1 MNYDLKIEKIKERIL
16 KNELE
21 FNNEEKFFISNNQ
34 DLKNIFL
41 DMLNKSPFLY
51 EKIPSSWKTLFNS
64 EDVDILED
72 NLILWL
78 SRDNLNDNY
87 FECCDLFSYAS
98 KEAIA
103 IITQELIDKLKTY
116 KTENNTI
123 YIGKEEIML
132 LFDNK
137 CYDIL
142 NNISE
147 SSFNIQFTKEE
158 VIKILNDFPFDKFN
172 FHIFE
177 KVIGNNIKE
186 YSNGLIASDF
196 NSLPISLLI
205 ALARNF
211 YNRDDGIYK
220 IIDERFKG
228 DLSLFNNIRD
238 VYLYEYL
245 TIKSPLN
252 TEKRLD
258 IYQRLLDAGKLDL
271 VLSCCSYKEI
281 LNEYNINKIIDLVL
295 AGKYCIGMNA
305 NFDVLYENDKFIDA
319 LIKTGNL
326 KLLSKFIT
334 YDNVHDNEFDIY
346 KEKYI
351 ELFIE
356 EINKKNPYYES
367 IEIPSNTLIEIIFYD
382 SRVIKALINN
392 KNFSLFTNPF
402 DDNFVRKILEADD
415 TKELIMNKI
424 LINKDIDLTVTN
436 YLISELANVTP
447 NILDEL
453 LLHKRLD
460 VLIQLFNKYNSEN
473 YKVDLSEEQINMII
487 EQASYDYS
495 LADNLIHNFKMIFET
510 PKLLQFFVNEA
521 DIFANRIL
529 DHIEHNDDK
538 DYIYEDSVYD
548 ILKNYFVEKY
558 KFNSIQME
566 VLRNKF
572 GNRII
577 RFLGNDNIKSLINSS
592 SNKFN
597 RLIELFP
604 NVEFTIQDIEMIY
617 DALKQYEFTKVNPE
631 IMSIFADIKHSLEDG
646 NDEYIK
652 LINKIIPVLN
662 NHFSIKFKKYY
673 PEFAND
679 YRSGK
684 QLVTEIINNLTMG
697 NNVEKNLE
705 LLHFI
710 TNYYIA
716 IKREAY
722 RDNYNM
728 VEELKLPYMFDE
740 RDSFNKLVRCPI
752 NQNLINTIEKIFK
765 EKYNLDKELAHDC
778 IVYWQYGN
786 SRTYNCDIN
795 VIKSNLKYVD
805 EEAKAFLLA
814 SPLYTNQNLKENI
827 LKHIDKDTPIKRI
840 TLVPD
845 KRIDILQI
853 LSELRLDLVEQYI
866 LNNEEIY
873 QSLKDTIRKY
883 KLHKLP
889 DCFKMLMESEN
900 IQISGELMNIGA
912 FISYYA
918 QIYEIEKKRLSIIN
932 RSTEH
937 IVLTIPNIF
946 INADIYSSSSSI
958 YSQILGA
965 NDSRLIKSNPGP
977 NNASKKTI
985 NDERLKEAVEYTVN
999 NFSRKEVTVPT
1010 CNEIVTLSNGK
1021 QIRII
1026 IGNFTHPSNLT
1037 HGERTGSCMRIGGV
1051 GESLF
1056 NFCLTNKNGF
1066 HIRFESLDG
1075 VYVSRVSGF
1084 RNGNSVFLNEL
1095 RYSCADVYSND
1106 DVVNACHIASKLL
1119 IDMSNESQSPIN
1131 NVFLHNAYATK
1142 ESDLTITTLNI
1153 SNIKEGLPK
1162 FYTDISKDVIV
1173 MATSEKEKKY
1183 ATINLD
1189 KTYVPSYLP
1198 AREKSHIGISTK
1210 ELLGYINR
1218 VFTIKKL
1225 LSGCDYQY
1233 IESYVPEAK
1242 IIYGIANQDWY
1253 IYIDENDNVY
1263 EDLIDIDKRAK
1274 EELEMARKLIYDYQV
1289 NKRSGIVNAI

>member
-1 MNYDLKIEKIKERIL
+1 MNYDLKIEKIKEQIL
-16 KNELE
+16 KNKLE
-21 FNNEEKFFISNNQ
+21 FTNEEKFFISNNK
-34 DLKNIFL
+34 DLKNIFF
-41 DMLNKSPFLY
+41 DILNKSPFLY
-51 EKIPSSWKTLFNS
+51 EKIPKSWEIIFDN
-64 EDVDILED
+64 EAVDILGD

-78 SRDNLNDNY
+78 SRANLNANC
-87 FECCDLFSYAS
+87 FVCCNLFPYAS

-123 YIGKEEIML
+123 YIDKEEIML

-147 SSFNIQFTKEE
+147 SGFDIHFTKEE

-186 YSNGLIASDF
+186 YSNELIASDF

-205 ALARNF
+205 AIAKNF
-211 YNRDDGIYK
+211 YNRDDEIYK

-245 TIKSPLN
+245 TIPLN
-252 TEKRLD
+252 TEKILN
-258 IYQRLLDAGKLDL
+258 IYQRLLDAGKSDL

-281 LNEYNINKIIDLVL
+281 LNEDNVNKIIDLVL

-305 NFDVLYENDKFIDA
+305 TFDVLYENDKFIDA

-326 KLLSKFIT
+326 KLLSKYIT
-334 YDNVHDNEFDIY
+334 YDNENEFYMY
-346 KEKYI
+346 KEKYTD
-351 ELFIE
+351 LFIE
-356 EINKKNPYYES
+356 EINKKNPYYKS
-367 IEIPSNTLIEIIFYD
+367 IEIPPNTLIEIIFYD

-392 KNFSLFTNPF
+392 DNFSLFTNIF
-402 DDNFVRKILEADD
+402 DDNFVRKITENNDIKD
-415 TKELIMNKI
+415 LIMNRI
-424 LINKDIDLTVTN
+424 LIDKDIDLTVTN
-436 YLISELANVTP
+436 YLIPELANTIP
-447 NILDEL
+447 NIFDEL
-453 LLHKRLD
+453 LFHKRLD
-460 VLIQLFNKYNSEN
+460 VLVQLFNKYSSDGLE
-473 YKVDLSEEQINMII
+473 VVLSDEQINMII
-487 EQASYDYS
+487 EQSVSDYS
-495 LADNLIHNFKMIFET
+495 LAGNLLNNFMIVFKNS
-510 PKLLQFFVNEA
+510 KLLDFFVNEA

-529 DHIEHNDDK
+529 EHIEHNDDK
-538 DYIYEDSVYD
+538 DYIYENSVYD
-548 ILKNYFVEKY
+548 ILKNYFVGKY

-572 GNRII
+572 GNRLI
-577 RFLGNDNIKSLINSS
+577 RFLGNDNIKNLINSS
-592 SNKFN
+592 SSKFN
-597 RLIELFP
+597 RFIELFP
-604 NVEFTIQDIEMIY
+604 DVEFTIQDIEMIY
-617 DALKQYEFTKVNPE
+617 DSLKQYEFTKVNTE
-631 IMSIFADIKHSLEDG
+631 IMSIFTDIKHSLED
-646 NDEYIK
+646 NTDEYIK
-652 LINKIIPVLN
+652 LIIKIIPVLD
-662 NHFSIKFKKYY
+662 NHFSIKFKEYY
-673 PEFAND
+673 PEFANG
-679 YRSGK
+679 YKSGK
-684 QLVTEIINNLTMG
+684 QLVTEVINNLTRE

-710 TNYYIA
+710 TDYYIA
-716 IKREAY
+716 INREAY

-728 VEELKLPYMFDE
+728 EAELKLPYMFDE
-740 RDSFNKLVRCPI
+740 KDSFNKLVRCPI

-765 EKYNLDKELAHDC
+765 EKYNLDKQLAHDC

-786 SRTYNCDIN
+786 SRTYNCDID

-805 EEAKAFLLA
+805 KEAKAFLLA

-853 LSELRLDLVEQYI
+853 LSELRLDLVEHYI

-873 QSLKDTIRKY
+873 QSLKDTMRKY

-946 INADIYSSSSSI
+946 INAEVYSSSSSI

-965 NDSRLIKSNPGP
+965 DDSRLIKSNPGP

-985 NDERLKEAVEYTVN
+985 NDERLKEAVEYTIN

-1010 CNEIVTLSNGK
+1010 CNKIVTLSNGK

-1051 GESLF
+1051 GETLF
-1056 NFCLTNKNGF
+1056 NFCLTNENGF

-1075 VYVSRVSGF
+1075 VYISRVSGF

-1095 RYSCADVYSND
+1095 RYSCTDVYNND
-1106 DVVNACHIASKLL
+1106 DVVNACYIASKML
-1119 IDMSNESQSPIN
+1119 IDMSNKSQAPIN

-1142 ESDLTITTLNI
+1142 EIALTTTTLNI

-1162 FYTDISKDVIV
+1162 FYTDIGKDVIV

-1183 ATINLD
+1183 TTINLD

-1198 AREKSHIGISTK
+1198 AREKSHIGTLTK

-1233 IESYVPEAK
+1233 IESYVPESK
-1242 IIYGIANQDWY
+1242 IIYGIVNQDWY

-1274 EELEMARKLIYDYQV
+1274 EELEIARKLIYDYQA